1 MNILCDFCEARHWI
15 DERIASS
22 RPDRASFE
30 SYCKQGDVV
39 LPRFSPPPDFLR
51 DLLRDDTT
59 TARRFR
65 QQLRQYNAALSFTSL
80 NCTVTNRGASGGG
93 VNCFQIHG
101 ELYHLQGPL
110 DTTAGQAPRYA
121 QLYFYDPVYA
131 TNTRLRANTEL
142 DAIILRR
149 LLDMLDD
156 VDNPY
161 IRLYQTAR
169 ERLQAR
175 QHVAG
180 PSRVILNPQMRLVL
194 EEGADRR
201 RENLPTSNEVA
212 VIIPDENGDPNCR
225 DIILAE
231 RGGPATEPR
240 CHRIHATHAAYMPL
254 HYVLLFPRGDLG
266 WHYQLLLRGNRERDR
281 LTFRQY
287 FRFHLHVRNGHELIP
302 FAFYRLFQQYL
313 VDAWAICDQHQ
324 LN

>member
-1 MNILCDFCEARHWI
+1 
-15 DERIASS
+15 
-22 RPDRASFE
+22 
-30 SYCKQGDVV
+30 
-39 LPRFSPPPDFLR
+39 
-51 DLLRDDTT
+51 
-59 TARRFR
+59 
-65 QQLRQYNAALSFTSL
+65 
-80 NCTVTNRGASGGG
+80 
-93 VNCFQIHG
+93 
-101 ELYHLQGPL
+101 
-110 DTTAGQAPRYA
+110 
-121 QLYFYDPVYA
+121 
-131 TNTRLRANTEL
+131 
-142 DAIILRR
+142 
-149 LLDMLDD
+149 
-156 VDNPY
+156 
-161 IRLYQTAR
+161 
-169 ERLQAR
+169 
-175 QHVAG
+175 
-180 PSRVILNPQMRLVL
+180 MRLVL

-266 WHYQLLLRGNRERDR
+266 WHYQLRLRGNRERDR

-324 LN
+324 LNWLRTHQSNLRADIYNGVADALTRTDVDLTSIGRRVILPSSYLGGARFIG